1 MVDNSSL
8 VGTDSGDLRGL
19 VERIRRGD
27 CVLVLGPRVAI
38 GSDDAGGRPLDER
51 LALELTKDLDGASAA
66 TASAAISAATATPVN
81 LRRAADLYYRA
92 CQDREALELT
102 VQDFY
107 KREAGS
113 TTDFHRNLAGLP
125 FRLCISATPDS
136 LMLNAF
142 KEARKSPEQGHYSFK
157 QPTAVKLS
165 TPVPA
170 RPLVY
175 HLFGH
180 HEDSR
185 SLVLT
190 EGDLIEF
197 LVNII
202 RGAPP
207 IPDEVR
213 HIFNDPNAS
222 FLFLGFGF
230 QNWYLRVLLE
240 VLKVY
245 GHRSKAIAF
254 EDATFFQN
262 PDRQEVIGF
271 FSGDRR
277 IDFRPLR
284 WALFA
289 QQLRAAYDAVMPSQ
303 LGAAAPVDAPL
314 PADAPRAFISYANED
329 RDTVEKLTN
338 ELRTR
343 GIAVWRDKDDLRAG
357 DDWDRVL
364 LNVIATRVD
373 YVIVVQTPAM
383 VARVQGVFNREIEAA
398 QKRQSEMGEYQGQR
412 LRFLLPVKMGESPLL
427 SSLEAAHVIDVSAPE
442 GLEALR
448 VAIVEDWAR
457 RATLKKQAA

>member
-1 MVDNSSL
+1 MVDSSSS
-8 VGTDSGDLRGL
+8 VDSDSGDLRGL

-38 GSDDAGGRPLDER
+38 ESGEGGGRPLDER
-51 LALELTKDLDGASAA
+51 LALELIARLESSNAD
-66 TASAAISAATATPVN
+66 TASTVS

-92 CQDREALELT
+92 RQDREDLELA

-107 KREAGS
+107 QREAEA
-113 TTDFHRNLAGLP
+113 TTDFHCDLAGLP
-125 FRLCISATPDS
+125 FRLCISATPDN

-142 KEARKSPEQGHYSFK
+142 KQAGKSPEQGYYNFK
-157 QPTAVKLS
+157 QPTLVRLA

-170 RPLVY
+170 KPLVY
-175 HLFGH
+175 HLYGH

-197 LVNII
+197 LVNIVK
-202 RGAPP
+202 GTPP
-207 IPDEVR
+207 VPDEVR
-213 HIFNDPNAS
+213 HIVNDPDAS

-254 EDATFFQN
+254 EDATFFED
-262 PDRQEVIGF
+262 PDHQEAIGF

-284 WALFA
+284 WERFA
-289 QQLRAAYDAVMPSQ
+289 QQLRAVYEAGTPRKIGSAT
-303 LGAAAPVDAPL
+303 GVDAPL
-314 PADAPRAFISYANED
+314 PPDAPRAFISYANED
-329 RDTVEKLTN
+329 RETVEGLAN
-338 ELRTR
+338 ELRSR

-357 DDWDRVL
+357 DDWNRVL
-364 LNVIATRVD
+364 LNVIETRVD
-373 YVIVVQTPAM
+373 YVIVVQTQAM
-383 VARVQGVFNREIEAA
+383 AARVQGVFNREIEAA
-398 QKRQSEMGEYQGQR
+398 LKRQSEMGEYQGER
-412 LRFLLPVKMGESPLL
+412 LRFLLPVRVGECPLQSCL
-427 SSLEAAHVIDVSAPE
+427 QASHVIDVSAPG
-442 GLEALR
+442 GLDALR
-448 VAIVEDWAR
+448 AAIVEDWAR
-457 RATLKKQAA
+457 RAAIKKLAA